1 MAILRCKMC
10 GGSIN
15 IEDGSSVCQCEY
27 CGSKQTVPTLDD
39 DKKTK
44 LFERANRLRFNCEF
58 DKAASI
64 YENIVSEYSEEA
76 EGYWGLLLSKYG
88 IEYVDDPTTGKKI
101 PTCHR
106 SSFDSF
112 MDDEDFEMVMEYSD
126 TLSKSIYREE
136 AKYIENLRKSII
148 EVSGK
153 EEPYDIFIC
162 YKETDDTGNR
172 TLDSVMAQDVY
183 DVLNNKG
190 YKVFF
195 SRISLEDKL
204 GVEYEPYIFAALNS
218 AKVMLVFGTTYDYF
232 NAVWVKNEWSRFLK
246 LMVTDKTKY
255 LIPCFKNI
263 DAYDIPKEFVKLQ
276 SQDMGKIGAVQDL
289 IRGIEKLIRPKEIVS
304 KQVSDD
310 ASVIIN
316 TSLSQV
322 DNLVRRGYMAMEDG
336 AWEKAKDFFESALN
350 INVEEGRAYWGGL
363 LSEYKCINGTAL
375 ASKLIKE
382 LEKNNSVIE
391 EYKRDFPFLNIIS
404 INELINILP
413 EMKLK
418 QKIAHIKAIS
428 NDGMN
433 SFKFINNSLYSRAVQ
448 FATAEIKD
456 DISQMNKIYNEA
468 FNKEI
473 RLLVQE
479 GNMESFMAHC
489 SKIENILHLTNA
501 TYDIIKLGNECKYNS
516 DCAIWE
522 NEYAEYRIAH
532 QNWVNDEPIRRMD
545 EYKWSQQMYEYNQ
558 KKEAFEQNIKSLMN
572 EKDLLMQGPDSN
584 TRRTQSRI
592 SSIFSGIDYLQFQIN
607 NLVCPEKPYSL
618 CIHEPI
624 LSKKPKKED
633 YEVKTKEEIM
643 KILKDSLD
651 EIKEERTAIFEKF
664 EIVEE

>member
-1 MAILRCKMC
+1 MALLRCKMC
-10 GGSIN
+10 GGNLN

-27 CGSKQTVPTLDD
+27 CGSKQTIPSLDD

-64 YENIVSEYSEEA
+64 YETIVSEYSEDA

-88 IEYVDDPTTGKKI
+88 IEYVDDPVTGKKI

-126 TLSKSIYREE
+126 TLSKGVYREE
-136 AKYIENLRKSII
+136 AKNIENLRKSII

-172 TLDSVMAQDVY
+172 TLDSVLAQDVY
-183 DVLNNKG
+183 DALSNKG
-190 YKVFF
+190 YRVFF
-195 SRISLEDKL
+195 SRITLEDKL

-246 LMVTDKTKY
+246 LMVKDKKKY

-263 DAYDIPKEFVKLQ
+263 DAYDIPKEFAKLQ

-289 IRGIEKLIRPKEIVS
+289 IRGIEKLIRPKEIVT
-304 KQVSDD
+304 KQVLYDT
-310 ASVIIN
+310 SVISN

-322 DNLVRRGYMAMEDG
+322 DNLVRRGYMSMEDG
-336 AWEKAKDFFESALN
+336 AWEKAKEFFESALN
-350 INVEEGRAYWGGL
+350 INAEEGRAYWGGL

-375 ASKLIKE
+375 ASKLIYE
-382 LEKNNSVIE
+382 LGINNSVIE
-391 EYKRDFPFLNIIS
+391 EYKRDFPFLNIFS

-418 QKIAHIKAIS
+418 QKVANIKAVS
-428 NDGMN
+428 NDSMN
-433 SFKFINNSLYSRAVQ
+433 GFKFINNSLYVRAVQ
-448 FATAEIKD
+448 FATAETKE
-456 DISQMNKIYNEA
+456 DISQMNKLYNEA

-473 RLLVQE
+473 RMFLENIELF
-479 GNMESFMAHC
+479 NNHFSR
-489 SKIENILHLTNA
+489 IENILHLTNA

-516 DCAIWE
+516 DCDLWE
-522 NEYAEYRIAH
+522 NEREEYRFAH
-532 QNWVNDEPIRRMD
+532 QKWVYEEPIRRMD
-545 EYKWSQQMYEYNQ
+545 EQNWKQQMAEYNQ
-558 KKEAFEQNIKSLMN
+558 KKEALEQDINSLLN
-572 EKDLLMQGPDSN
+572 EKNLLMQDPYRN
-584 TRRTQSRI
+584 TRKIQRRI
-592 SSIFSGIDYLQFQIN
+592 LSIDSGIEYLQFQIN

-624 LSKKPKKED
+624 LDLKPKKED
-633 YEVKTKEEIM
+633 YEEKTKEEIL
-643 KILKDSLD
+643 KILENDLDKIKD
-651 EIKEERTAIFEKF
+651 ERAVIFEKF
-664 EIVEE
+664 EIVSV